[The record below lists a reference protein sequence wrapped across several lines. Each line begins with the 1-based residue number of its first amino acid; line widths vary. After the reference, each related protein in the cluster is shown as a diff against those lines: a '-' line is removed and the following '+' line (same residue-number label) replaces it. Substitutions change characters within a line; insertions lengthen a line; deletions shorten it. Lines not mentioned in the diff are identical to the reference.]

1 VVLWASTTGSGASGQ
16 ARVIV
21 GDRAPVPAPGGSIEL
36 MTKGFLLMGL
46 RSRFVSRAIVTA
58 LAVAVVGLVG
68 LVMSPGAWA
77 DVTISPNKAVQG
89 AGTRVTFSIPDGQ
102 GTVYTT
108 KVEIQLP
115 ANAPIGEVDP
125 MSVTGWAPTV
135 QYRTVATPVQGLHGG
150 PVTTIASAVL
160 WSRGAAPAKGGGVN
174 QLSLSM
180 GPLPFVDRLPF
191 TVVQTYSDGTVKRW
205 SAPAA
210 GKGGGLVLTLTPA
223 AASGAAGA
231 TPGTTGAQGMEGMPG
246 MEGMAGMGQVAQPTA
261 AGVPVAGSSSPV
273 SDNSSG
279 LKALDLTLV
288 LGVLVVGLIGG
299 VWVVAAR
306 TRRRTVDSND
316 SEESAAKSD
325 SSHSNANA

>member
-21 GDRAPVPAPGGSIEL
+21 GVRAPVPVPGGSIEL

-58 LAVAVVGLVG
+58 LAVAVVSLVG

-77 DVTISPNKAVQG
+77 DVTISPKQAVQG

-102 GTVYTT
+102 GKVYTT
-108 KVEIQLP
+108 KVLIQLP
-115 ANAPIGEVDP
+115 ADAPIGEVDP
-125 MSVTGWAPTV
+125 MSVTDWAPLV
-135 QYRTVATPVQGLHGG
+135 QYRTVATPVQGMHGG
-150 PVTTIASAVL
+150 LSNTIASAVL
-160 WSRGAAPAKGGGVN
+160 WSRGPAPATGGGVN

-205 SAPAA
+205 SAPT
-210 GKGGGLVLTLTPA
+210 GKSGGLVLTLTPA
-223 AASGAAGA
+223 TASGAAGA
-231 TPGTTGAQGMEGMPG
+231 TTGAQGAQGAQG
-246 MEGMAGMGQVAQPTA
+246 MEGMAGMGQVVQPTA
-261 AGVPVAGSSSPV
+261 AVVPLAGSSSPV
-273 SDNSSG
+273 PDNSSG
-279 LKALDLTLV
+279 LKVLDLTLV

-306 TRRRTVDSND
+306 TRRRSAAPDDSAAPGD
-316 SEESAAKSD
+316 SAAKSD
-325 SSHSNANA
+325 PSHSNANA